1 MNRWCIPSGDKK
13 MLQGV
18 QIDLISQESLE
29 NMTSMEK
36 IHLILDK
43 VRQGTIV
50 ILEKGLEPD
59 EQSKLIEMTMK
70 EILPDDFNGIE
81 METYPSH
88 EEGSFLS
95 RLIGKHSASTRL
107 TVIGPANQLKMIK
120 KDKNQISAWISTR

>member
-1 MNRWCIPSGDKK
+1 

-88 EEGSFLS
+88 EESSFLS
-95 RLIGKHSASTRL
+95 RLIGKHSTSTRL

>member
-1 MNRWCIPSGDKK
+1 MI
-13 MLQGV
+13 QGV
-18 QIDLISQESLE
+18 QIDLISEDRLADL
-29 NMTSMEK
+29 TSMEK

-81 METYPSH
+81 METYPAK
-88 EEGSFLS
+88 EENSFIS
-95 RLIGKHSASTRL
+95 RLLGKGKQTSAARL
-107 TVIGPANQLKMIK
+107 TVIGPANQIRMIK
-120 KDKNQISAWISTR
+120 KDKDQISAWVSTR

>member
-1 MNRWCIPSGDKK
+1 MNRWCIPSGDHK

-18 QIDLISQESLE
+18 QIDLISQDSFE

-81 METYPSH
+81 METYPSR
-88 EEGSFLS
+88 EESSFLS
-95 RLIGKHSASTRL
+95 RLIGRHSTSTRL

-120 KDKNQISAWISTR
+120 KDKDQISAWISTR

>member
-1 MNRWCIPSGDKK
+1 VIE

-81 METYPSH
+81 METYPSR
-88 EEGSFLS
+88 EESSFLS
-95 RLIGKHSASTRL
+95 RLIGRHPTSTRL
-107 TVIGPANQLKMIK
+107 TVIGPANQLKMIR
-120 KDKNQISAWISTR
+120 KDKDQISAWISTR

>member
-1 MNRWCIPSGDKK
+1 

-88 EEGSFLS
+88 EGNSFLS
-95 RLIGKHSASTRL
+95 RLIGKQSASSRL

-120 KDKNQISAWISTR
+120 KDKDQISAWISTR

>member
-1 MNRWCIPSGDKK
+1 

-59 EQSKLIEMTMK
+59 EQSRA
-70 EILPDDFNGIE
+70 
-81 METYPSH
+81 H
-88 EEGSFLS
+88 
-95 RLIGKHSASTRL
+95 
-107 TVIGPANQLKMIK
+107 
-120 KDKNQISAWISTR
+120 